1 MNQPSVFWALVRKDL
16 YILRAFIISAI
27 VAGVVCVG
35 LAMTGRTGFAVGGIL
50 FLTANIASA
59 IFIAMYSLMV
69 ERKEQSRLFALSLP
83 VSGVQ
88 HDRAK
93 LLGAGLAFA
102 IPWTVLSLLAVSMFL
117 FAPDAPRGM
126 VVYALLVQGFI
137 MAMFSVVLAALFVVT
152 AEAVSGITI
161 LGVNISFSLFMIQI
175 NQREISLPFR
185 GEEIIWTPYAQ
196 QMLAGEAGV
205 IILAIVF
212 TLLVTARRR
221 DHL

>member
-16 YILRAFIISAI
+16 YILRWFIYCAI

-35 LAMTGRTGFAVGGIL
+35 LAMTGRTGFAIGGIL

-69 ERKEQSRLFALSLP
+69 DRKEQSRLFALSLP

-102 IPWTVLSLLAVSMFL
+102 IPWIVLTLLALALFL
-117 FAPDAPRGM
+117 FVPGAPRGM
-126 VVYALLVQGFI
+126 VVYTLVLQGFI

-152 AEAVSGITI
+152 AEAASGITI
-161 LGVNISFSLFMIQI
+161 LGVNVSFSLFMIQI
-175 NQREISLPFR
+175 NQRDISQHFR
-185 GEEIIWTPYAQ
+185 GEEIVFTPYALR
-196 QMLAGEAGV
+196 MLAGEFIV
-205 IILAIVF
+205 IALAIAF
-212 TLLVTARRR
+212 TLLVSARRR